1 MLMVEKK
8 CPWCGREI
16 AKPKFDRGTCE
27 HCRNVYESF
36 VFTYERSR
44 FTGKVR
50 WRGEMSLPVSYLVRL
65 LIVAFFGWNALR
77 VLRHSHGMSLL
88 QAVMALAFVYLMF
101 IQPTHVYL
109 KKVEG
114 KEGGGQPVLEEECIR
129 RAVFLSGEPV
139 YSYYNTRME
148 MEILDPGDASSLGRK
163 DAVFHLAE
171 NLDVIMEIPPDYPE
185 YFQRPGMPF
194 KLYDRNGTCVNHGI
208 TQELYSEN
216 PDLFQVQL
224 SLSGQD
230 GKLDKKSFYLACVP
244 VVSAEGDM
252 EGGGIGSSRDAAH
265 RNGPSVENKLL
276 YAIVDSYDGMESLKT
291 GDAVYEMMLYH
302 CREIQ
307 KTMLLPAAIRL
318 YREDGKFVGGGTV
331 TYYYSK
337 RYVFENKRK

>member
-16 AKPKFDRGTCE
+16 DKPKFYRGTCE
-27 HCRNVYESF
+27 HCQNVYESF
-36 VFTYERSR
+36 VFTYERGR

-50 WRGEMSLPVSYLVRL
+50 WRGEMSLPVSYLVRM

-77 VLRHSHGMSLL
+77 VFRYSHGMSLL
-88 QAVMALAFVYLMF
+88 QAVVALAFVYFMF

-139 YSYYNTRME
+139 YLYYNTRME
-148 MEILDPGDASSLGRK
+148 TEIL
-163 DAVFHLAE
+163 
-171 NLDVIMEIPPDYPE
+171 IMEIPPDYPE
-185 YFQRPGMPF
+185 CFQRPGMPF
-194 KLYDRNGTCVNHGI
+194 KLYDGNGTCVNHGI

-224 SLSGQD
+224 NLSGQD
-230 GKLDKKSFYLACVP
+230 KKLDKQCFYLACVS
-244 VVSAEGDM
+244 VVPAEGDM
-252 EGGGIGSSRDAAH
+252 EGGMEAAH
-265 RNGPSVENKLL
+265 RNEPQAGNELL

-318 YREDGKFVGGGTV
+318 YQEDGEFVGEGTV

-337 RYVFENKRK
+337 RYAFENKRK

>member
-1 MLMVEKK
+1 
-8 CPWCGREI
+8 
-16 AKPKFDRGTCE
+16 
-27 HCRNVYESF
+27 
-36 VFTYERSR
+36 
-44 FTGKVR
+44 
-50 WRGEMSLPVSYLVRL
+50 MSLPVSYLVRM

-77 VLRHSHGMSLL
+77 VFRYSHGMSLL
-88 QAVMALAFVYLMF
+88 QAVVALAFVYFMF

-139 YSYYNTRME
+139 YLYYNTRME
-148 MEILDPGDASSLGRK
+148 TEILDPRDASSLGRK

-185 YFQRPGMPF
+185 CFQRPGMPF
-194 KLYDRNGTCVNHGI
+194 KLYDGNGTCVNHGI

-224 SLSGQD
+224 NLSGQD
-230 GKLDKKSFYLACVP
+230 KKLDKQCFYLACVS
-244 VVSAEGDM
+244 VVPAEGDM
-252 EGGGIGSSRDAAH
+252 EGGMEAAH
-265 RNGPSVENKLL
+265 RNEPQAGNELL

-318 YREDGKFVGGGTV
+318 YQEDGEFVGEGTV

-337 RYVFENKRK
+337 RYAFENKRK